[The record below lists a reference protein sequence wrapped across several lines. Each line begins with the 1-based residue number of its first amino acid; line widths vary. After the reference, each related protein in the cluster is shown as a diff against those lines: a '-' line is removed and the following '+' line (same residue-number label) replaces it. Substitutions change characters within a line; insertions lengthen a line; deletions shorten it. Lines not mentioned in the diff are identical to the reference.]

1 MGWKDKTVVD
11 LLGRAIG
18 VLGELDIDLLK
29 KQFGTKSS
37 PDLPYVL
44 EDGKYDFT
52 KSAPPDSKSQMF
64 MSSVDMMHIPT
75 GTRIPAETTI
85 RGHKP
90 DFTRATGIPELDPDT
105 ARRLLTGEISLD
117 EARKQLVRKNIKVVD

>member
-1 MGWKDKTVVD
+1 MGKGKIVTD

-18 VLGELDIDLLK
+18 ALGELDTDLLK

-37 PDLPYVL
+37 PELPYEL
-44 EDGKYDFT
+44 KDGQYDFT

-64 MSSVDMMHIPT
+64 MSFVDMMHIPT

-85 RGHKP
+85 RGNKS

-105 ARRLLTGEISLD
+105 ARRVLMGEISLD
-117 EARKQLVRKNIKVVD
+117 EARKQLVRKNMKVVD